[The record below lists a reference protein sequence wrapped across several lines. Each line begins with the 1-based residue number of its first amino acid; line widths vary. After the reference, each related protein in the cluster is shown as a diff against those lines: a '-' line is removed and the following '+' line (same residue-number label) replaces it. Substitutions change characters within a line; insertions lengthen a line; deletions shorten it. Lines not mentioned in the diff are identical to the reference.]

1 MAARSSSTSSRVP
14 TGRPRSPPASSRPT
28 PTTAWRRA
36 ASSAFRA
43 IIRERSRSATSA
55 FGSCVDRISAAEI
68 FMPVALTESMR
79 RISGLLQSGQYG
91 AAHAQLETLVAA
103 NPTYVEGLRLLAGT
117 KQALG
122 DTAHAESLLRR
133 ALEIDPVSTPAL
145 TTLAELLLL
154 SGRGVDALPLL
165 RRAIQ
170 GAPPQLRAAVLL
182 ARHYLETGQP
192 ALALEVAT
200 PWCASGKADVD
211 LSALHV
217 AAYAAL
223 GRQGDALTFYRDL
236 VARAPDNPVAAHALA
251 VALNAAQQPAEAERV
266 ARQALLR
273 TRPTGALHYTHAL
286 SLLRLERLD
295 EAELA
300 LRESIGLEPRR
311 AEAHDQL
318 AQLIWM
324 RTGNIA
330 EATGTLDRALE
341 KFPHDD
347 ALRGTKA
354 ALLQGAGDARG
365 AFACLAERAARPD
378 CQFGLV
384 IRAGLAALEFEPV
397 TALRLAEHAIR
408 VMPTNHTARKLLCAS
423 YLGVG
428 EGAKALSECANLL
441 QTAPDDQYL
450 IAMQTTALRLLN
462 DPRYESFCDYD
473 KMVQSQFLEPP
484 AGWPDLAAF
493 LTEVALRLTALHN
506 PHGHRLLYQS
516 LRQGTETT
524 QDLSR
529 SEDPVIHALFDA
541 FAAPIARYRE
551 RIGQGDDA
559 LRRRNKGASRFNG
572 SWSVRLHREGYHT
585 SHVHPRGWISSA
597 CYIQLPDSMKGGGNM
612 RDAGNGEG
620 ILSFGAPGLIT
631 TPSLDAE

>member
-1 MAARSSSTSSRVP
+1 MSVTLA
-14 TGRPRSPPASSRPT
+14 
-28 PTTAWRRA
+28 
-36 ASSAFRA
+36 
-43 IIRERSRSATSA
+43 
-55 FGSCVDRISAAEI
+55 
-68 FMPVALTESMR
+68 ESMR

-91 AAHAQLETLVAA
+91 AAQAQLESLVAA
-103 NPTYVEGLRLLAGT
+103 NPTYLEGLRLLAGA

-122 DTAHAESLLRR
+122 DIAPAESLLRR
-133 ALEIDPVSTPAL
+133 ALELDPQSTPTL

-154 SGRGVDALPLL
+154 SGRSAEAVPML

-170 GAPPQLRAAVLL
+170 GAPPQARAALLL
-182 ARHYLETGQP
+182 ARHYLQSGQP
-192 ALALEVAT
+192 ALALELAA
-200 PWCASGKADVD
+200 PWCDSGKADID

-217 AAYAAL
+217 AAYGAL
-223 GRQGDALTFYRDL
+223 NRHSDAVAFYRDL
-236 VARAPDNPVAAHALA
+236 LARAPDHPLALQTLA
-251 VALNAAQQPAEAERV
+251 VALNAARQPAEAERV

-273 TRPTGALHYTHAL
+273 NRPTAALHYTHAL
-286 SLLRLERLD
+286 SLLSLERLE

-300 LRESIGLEPRR
+300 LRECIRLDSRR
-311 AEAHDQL
+311 AEAHDRL

-365 AFACLAERAARPD
+365 AFACLAERAARPES
-378 CQFGLV
+378 QLGLV

-397 TALRLAEHAIR
+397 TALAFAQRAMRAQ
-408 VMPTNHTARKLLCAS
+408 PNNHTARKLLCAAS
-423 YLGVG
+423 LGVG
-428 EGAKALSECANLL
+428 DAAKALTECATLL
-441 QTAPDDQYL
+441 QATPDDQYL

-462 DPRYESFCDYD
+462 DPRYELFCDYD
-473 KMVQSQFLEPP
+473 KMVLSTLLEAPP
-484 AGWPDLAAF
+484 GWPDLGSYLLE
-493 LTEVALRLTALHN
+493 LTSHLNALHN

-516 LRQGTETT
+516 LRRGTETT

-529 SEDPVIHALFDA
+529 SQDPVIQALFHV

-551 RIGQGDDA
+551 RIGQGHDA
-559 LRRRNKGASRFNG
+559 LRRRNRGPTRFNG
-572 SWSVRLHREGYHT
+572 GWSVRLHRDGYHT

-597 CYIQLPDSMKGGGNM
+597 CYIQLPDSVT
-612 RDAGNGEG
+612 AGPTAEG
-620 ILSFGAPGLIT
+620 TLSFGAPGMLT
-631 TPSLDAE
+631 TPALPAELSVRPEIGLLVLFPSYFWHGTLPFHSEQPRLTVAFDVVPDAGTGRA

>member
-1 MAARSSSTSSRVP
+1 MSVTLA
-14 TGRPRSPPASSRPT
+14 
-28 PTTAWRRA
+28 
-36 ASSAFRA
+36 
-43 IIRERSRSATSA
+43 
-55 FGSCVDRISAAEI
+55 
-68 FMPVALTESMR
+68 ESMR
-79 RISGLLQSGQYG
+79 RVSGLLQSGQYG
-91 AAHAQLETLVAA
+91 AAHAQLEALVAA

-122 DTAHAESLLRR
+122 DIGQAEALLRR
-133 ALEIDPVSTPAL
+133 ALGIDPLSTPAL
-145 TTLAELLLL
+145 TTLAELLLH
-154 SGRGVDALPLL
+154 SGRSVEALPLL
-165 RRAIQ
+165 RRALQ
-170 GAPPQLRAAVLL
+170 GVPPHLRAAVLL
-182 ARHYLETGQP
+182 VRHYLETGQP

-223 GRQGDALTFYRDL
+223 GRQRDAMAFYRDR

-251 VALNAAQQPAEAERV
+251 VALNAAQQPGEAERV

-300 LRESIGLEPRR
+300 LRESIGLDPRR

-384 IRAGLAALEFEPV
+384 IRAGLAALEFEPS
-397 TALRLAEHAIR
+397 TALRLAEHALR
-408 VMPTNHTARKLLCAS
+408 AMPGNHTARKLLCAS

-428 EGAKALSECANLL
+428 EGAKALAECANLL
-441 QTAPDDQYL
+441 HTAPDDQYL

-473 KMVQSQFLEPP
+473 GMVFATRLEPP
-484 AGWPDLAAF
+484 PGWPDLDSF
-493 LTEVALRLTALHN
+493 LLELATHLDGLHN

-516 LRQGTETT
+516 LRGGTETT

-529 SEDPVIHALFDA
+529 NQDPAILQLFQA
-541 FAAPIARYRE
+541 FAAPIARYRDQ
-551 RIGQGDDA
+551 IGQGTDP
-559 LRRRNKGASRFNG
+559 LRRRNRGPTRFNG
-572 SWSVRLHREGYHT
+572 GWSVRLHRDGFHT

-597 CYIQLPDSMKGGGNM
+597 CYIQLPDSMT
-612 RDAGNGEG
+612 AGHTAEG
-620 ILSFGAPGLIT
+620 TLSFGAPGMLT
-631 TPSLDAE
+631 TPALPAELSVRPQTGLLVLFPSYFWHGTLPLHSEQPRLTVAFDVVPDARATRA